1 MAVRVYYI
9 VQGEAGEEMSHPNVF
24 SLPNDTPGSKKK
36 KIQLKSILGHFP
48 LRGTGNF
55 HFRFKLSTNTV
66 KNGFSWVDVNDP
78 NAIVPFYKGMLLAKL
93 LRLDRPF
100 YSGKQ
105 RNKEDWTIDAS
116 RSSKGRKSTKRNAT
130 SRDMKSTS
138 ATNNNK
144 TRNNKS
150 DHHGIKKKT
159 VVNTYTTKIKN
170 DNRNVTK
177 SKRNKSERKK
187 PERRPSDGDML
198 KFEESVDT
206 TNNHDIMDFD
216 TFTTSNG
223 TSQSM
228 QVKPKNV
235 IREDMSDE
243 VKDLIRQRQREEQKR
258 IDKAHEIHL
267 QKKKQEIQNQLDRE
281 TVKGE
286 LQEKLLAWS
295 GDINKGT
302 LKNIRALLTTM
313 DSVLWEGSGWKTV
326 TLADWVQS
334 SKVKIKYYKAIRML
348 HPDRSQKAEP
358 RQKYISEQIFTAL
371 NAAWDKFQRTEI
383 G

>member
-150 DHHGIKKKT
+150 DHH
-159 VVNTYTTKIKN
+159 N
-170 DNRNVTK
+170 
-177 SKRNKSERKK
+177 
-187 PERRPSDGDML
+187 
-198 KFEESVDT
+198 
-206 TNNHDIMDFD
+206 
-216 TFTTSNG
+216 
-223 TSQSM
+223 
-228 QVKPKNV
+228 
-235 IREDMSDE
+235 
-243 VKDLIRQRQREEQKR
+243 
-258 IDKAHEIHL
+258 
-267 QKKKQEIQNQLDRE
+267 
-281 TVKGE
+281 
-286 LQEKLLAWS
+286 
-295 GDINKGT
+295 
-302 LKNIRALLTTM
+302 
-313 DSVLWEGSGWKTV
+313 
-326 TLADWVQS
+326 
-334 SKVKIKYYKAIRML
+334 
-348 HPDRSQKAEP
+348 
-358 RQKYISEQIFTAL
+358 
-371 NAAWDKFQRTEI
+371 
-383 G
+383 

>member
-130 SRDMKSTS
+130 SRDMKSTA

-228 QVKPKNV
+228 QVKPKNARPWPFV
-235 IREDMSDE
+235 I
-243 VKDLIRQRQREEQKR
+243 
-258 IDKAHEIHL
+258 
-267 QKKKQEIQNQLDRE
+267 
-281 TVKGE
+281 
-286 LQEKLLAWS
+286 
-295 GDINKGT
+295 
-302 LKNIRALLTTM
+302 
-313 DSVLWEGSGWKTV
+313 
-326 TLADWVQS
+326 
-334 SKVKIKYYKAIRML
+334 
-348 HPDRSQKAEP
+348 
-358 RQKYISEQIFTAL
+358 
-371 NAAWDKFQRTEI
+371 
-383 G
+383 